1 MLINRNN
8 RNRTAQTTQTNT
20 QTNPQTNIQTNINQP
35 NAFLQT
41 LLGLLSPVRVPPSQ
55 QQIDN
60 ATSTFIYTTDMTTIT
75 CPIDRESIQ
84 IGDEVIKI
92 THCGHI
98 FRSQNLRR
106 WFETNTRCPLCRYD
120 IRNYSNTD
128 LSNNTT
134 DISNKQQIL

>member
-1 MLINRNN
+1 
-8 RNRTAQTTQTNT
+8 
-20 QTNPQTNIQTNINQP
+20 
-35 NAFLQT
+35 
-41 LLGLLSPVRVPPSQ
+41 
-55 QQIDN
+55 
-60 ATSTFIYTTDMTTIT
+60 MTTLT

-84 IGDEVIKI
+84 TGDEVIKI

-134 DISNKQQIL
+134 DISNNTTDISNNATDISNNATDISNNA